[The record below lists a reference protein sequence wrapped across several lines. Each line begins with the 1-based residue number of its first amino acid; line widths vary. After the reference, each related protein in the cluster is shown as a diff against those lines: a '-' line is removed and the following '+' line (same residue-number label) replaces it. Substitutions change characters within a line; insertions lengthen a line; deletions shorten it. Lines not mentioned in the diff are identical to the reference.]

1 MTETTLE
8 GRVAFAV
15 GTGRCGTHF
24 VAEMLSAEPGVA
36 SWHERDPLCDTFQR
50 YCKWYGLPVDDEGF
64 LRHKEAGIR
73 ADLAASRL
81 SFEASAYLS
90 LSVRDLYARFGAR
103 TVLMVRRPDEVIN
116 SYLGKGWYEEPF
128 VVGDPAKALGF
139 QAGKLPHHFFS
150 RIAPRGEEL
159 LRWNGLTRVGKL
171 AWFWNA
177 LNLAALAELETIPES
192 HRRVQKLEETDYAGY
207 RDLTRFLGV
216 ETALDEA
223 RFRRIA
229 DPRPGKRPRVR
240 SVADWSQREREEF
253 ESLVAPAAERLGYPW
268 RVRDLPAPQP
278 VQLPARGW
286 IATHTLRSVGRRVL
300 AKLGR

>member
-50 YCKWYGLPVDDEGF
+50 YCKWYRLPVDDEGF
-64 LRHKEAGIR
+64 LRHKETGIR

-81 SFEASAYLS
+81 SFEASGYLS

-103 TVLMVRRPDEVIN
+103 TVLMVRRPDEVVN
-116 SYLGKGWYEEPF
+116 SYLGKGWYEAPY

-139 QAGKLPHHFFS
+139 QPGKLPHHFFS

-159 LRWNGLTRVGKL
+159 LRWNGLTRVGKI

-177 LNLAALAELETIPES
+177 LNLAVLDEMEALPES
-192 HRRVQKLEETDYAGY
+192 HRRVQKLEETDYVGY
-207 RDLTRFLGV
+207 RDLARFLGV

-223 RFRRIA
+223 GFRRIA

-240 SVADWSQREREEF
+240 SVADWTDREREEF
-253 ESLVAPAAERLGYPW
+253 ESLVEPAAERLGYPW
-268 RVRDLPAPQP
+268 RVRDLPAPA
-278 VQLPARGW
+278 PAAAPPAASW
-286 IATHTLRSVGRRVL
+286 WVPTHLLRAAARRVL
-300 AKLGR
+300 GWR